1 MNEVRNEERT
11 EERTEEKGQEK
22 NTKRLET
29 IKKEDKKF
37 YWKFIALCGIG
48 GIIGGTAGFLMG
60 FLDDYMA
67 AGELSFPEIFLMVQ
81 RNLAIPFRYLTVA
94 VGAVFW
100 AASEYF
106 YRKARKIR
114 KESRDLDE
122 DYDRIDDALNISLLL
137 ANVMAI
143 MNFICAG
150 IGFYCL
156 PCAEDMVS
164 FVITISF
171 FLLYVYGSFHMQHVI
186 VNMTKEMNPEK
197 KGSLYDKKFKK
208 QWYDSCDEA
217 ERRQIGIASYHTM
230 QVTGISCMVFMLI
243 FMMLGM
249 VIEIG
254 LLPMLV
260 PAFIWMIQV
269 ITYHVSC
276 KKAQKMMND

>member
-1 MNEVRNEERT
+1 MNEVRN

-60 FLDDYMA
+60 FLGDYMA

-114 KESRDLDE
+114 P
-122 DYDRIDDALNISLLL
+122 IPA
-137 ANVMAI
+137 
-143 MNFICAG
+143 
-150 IGFYCL
+150 
-156 PCAEDMVS
+156 
-164 FVITISF
+164 
-171 FLLYVYGSFHMQHVI
+171 
-186 VNMTKEMNPEK
+186 
-197 KGSLYDKKFKK
+197 
-208 QWYDSCDEA
+208 
-217 ERRQIGIASYHTM
+217 ASHSSGRS
-230 QVTGISCMVFMLI
+230 TGR
-243 FMMLGM
+243 
-249 VIEIG
+249 
-254 LLPMLV
+254 
-260 PAFIWMIQV
+260 
-269 ITYHVSC
+269 
-276 KKAQKMMND
+276 

>member
-1 MNEVRNEERT
+1 
-11 EERTEEKGQEK
+11 
-22 NTKRLET
+22 
-29 IKKEDKKF
+29 
-37 YWKFIALCGIG
+37 
-48 GIIGGTAGFLMG
+48 
-60 FLDDYMA
+60 
-67 AGELSFPEIFLMVQ
+67 
-81 RNLAIPFRYLTVA
+81 
-94 VGAVFW
+94 
-100 AASEYF
+100 
-106 YRKARKIR
+106 
-114 KESRDLDE
+114 
-122 DYDRIDDALNISLLL
+122 
-137 ANVMAI
+137 MAI

-217 ERRQIGIASYHTM
+217 ERRQIGIASYHTV
-230 QVTGISCMVFMLI
+230 QVTGIACMIFMLI
-243 FMMLGM
+243 FLMLGM

>member
-1 MNEVRNEERT
+1 MREILLTHTRKMLLAVAGCT
-11 EERTEEKGQEK
+11 LMAVVSLASAG
-22 NTKRLET
+22 RLE
-29 IKKEDKKF
+29 
-37 YWKFIALCGIG
+37 L
-48 GIIGGTAGFLMG
+48 LMG
-60 FLDDYMA
+60 LA
-67 AGELSFPEIFLMVQ
+67 AGYVTGFVWYGVMFGRLWRSADMTVSQAKQQIVVGAVLRFL
-81 RNLAIPFRYLTVA
+81 LT
-94 VGAVFW
+94 GAVFW

-122 DYDRIDDALNISLLL
+122 DYDRIDDTLNISLLL

-217 ERRQIGIASYHTM
+217 ERRQIGIASYHTV
-230 QVTGISCMVFMLI
+230 QVTGIACMMFMLI
-243 FMMLGM
+243 FLMLGM

>member
-1 MNEVRNEERT
+1 MNEERL
-11 EERTEEKGQEK
+11 EETRQEK
-22 NTKRLET
+22 NTERLKN
-29 IKKEDKKF
+29 IKTEDKKF
-37 YWKFIALCGIG
+37 YWKFIILLFIG
-48 GIIGGTAGFLMG
+48 AIIGGTAGVMMG
-60 FLDDYMA
+60 FLEDYMA
-67 AGELSFPEIFLMVQ
+67 ANELSFPELLSLVQGSMV
-81 RNLAIPFRYLTVA
+81 IPFRYITMA
-94 VGAVFW
+94 SGAIFW
-100 AASEYF
+100 IASECF
-106 YRKARKIR
+106 YRKARKIQ
-114 KESRDLDE
+114 KESTDLDE

-171 FLLYVYGSFHMQHVI
+171 FLLYVYGSFHMQHVA
-186 VNMTKEMNPEK
+186 VNMAKEMNPEK

-217 ERRQIGIASYHTM
+217 ERRQIGIASYHTV
-230 QVTGISCMVFMLI
+230 QVTGIVCMVFMLI

-276 KKAQKMMND
+276 KKAQKMMKD